1 MRKCSAQLRA
11 KAPLIVGLPMTLV
24 VALAI
29 LLIPAGL
36 DAQVVIP
43 ADALTNEAALEQ
55 VLERGCELESQR
67 RWGEA
72 LAHYEDALKD
82 YPRRNDLH
90 DRLTRARIHYDLG
103 RRYDDATFTASVSRL
118 SERDALELY
127 GEILRKI
134 ESHYFQKPNWQQLA
148 RRGVMNVDI
157 ALTEASFR
165 RHNGLF
171 ASEEAITA
179 FRDEIRRR
187 MDVTKVGSQQQAS
200 EVAINVARLADSQ
213 LGLAPAASILEFA
226 SGAACS
232 LDQYSCFLTSGQ
244 LDDVHSQIEGSFVG
258 LGIELKADG
267 NALAIIG
274 VITGSP
280 ADQAGLRAGDR
291 IVGVDATSMTN
302 ISTDEAANLLKGQ
315 EGSSV
320 EVAIDDGQ
328 GGFRRV
334 QLVRRRVEVPSI
346 EGAKMVDAEHGV
358 AYMRLGSFQKTTSRD
373 LDSALWDM
381 HRQGMQCLIVDVRRN
396 PGGLLTAAVD
406 AADKFLSSGNIVSTR
421 GRNSH
426 EDFDYRAHSVG
437 TWRVPLIVLID
448 GDTASASEIF
458 AGAVRDHRRGTVIGQ
473 RSYGKGSV
481 QGIFSLTTSKAGVRL
496 TTAKFYSPSG
506 REISRRGVEPDLAV
520 RTVKKPVDR
529 AKSELIEAEDET
541 LNAAIQYA
549 RTHLSSQMQ
558 AAAR

>member
-1 MRKCSAQLRA
+1 MRNRSAQLHAAAR
-11 KAPLIVGLPMTLV
+11 LVVNLSMTLV

-29 LLIPAGL
+29 ALMPAGL

-43 ADALTNEAALEQ
+43 ADALTDETAFAQ
-55 VLERGCELESQR
+55 MLERGHELESQR

-72 LAHYEDALKD
+72 LSHYEEALKEH
-82 YPRRNDLH
+82 PRRSDLRE
-90 DRLTRARIHYDLG
+90 RLTLARIHYDLG
-103 RRYDDATFTASVSRL
+103 RRYDDDTFTSSVKRL
-118 SERDALELY
+118 NEHSALELY
-127 GEILRKI
+127 GEVLRKI
-134 ESHYFQKPNWQQLA
+134 ESHYFQKPDWQLLA

-165 RHNGLF
+165 RHNGLL
-171 ASEEAITA
+171 ASEEAINT

-187 MDVTKVGSQQQAS
+187 MDVTEVRNQRQAT
-200 EVAINVARLADSQ
+200 EVALNVARLANSQ
-213 LGLAPAASILEFA
+213 LGLSPAAIVLEFT

-267 NALAIIG
+267 QALAIVG

-280 ADQAGLRAGDR
+280 ADQAGLRTGDR
-291 IVGVDATSMTN
+291 IVGVDGISMEN
-302 ISTDEAANLLKGQ
+302 LSTDEAANLLKGQ

-320 EVAIDDGQ
+320 EIAIDDGR
-328 GGFRRV
+328 GGHRRM
-334 QLVRRRVEVPSI
+334 QLVRNRVEVPAI
-346 EGAKMVDAEHGV
+346 EGARIVDAEHGV

-373 LDSALWDM
+373 LDAALWDLQ
-381 HRQGMQCLIVDVRRN
+381 RQGMQCLIVDVRRN

-406 AADKFLSSGNIVSTR
+406 AADRFLASGNIVSTQ

-426 EDFDYRAHSVG
+426 ECFDYRAHGAG

-458 AGAVRDHRRGTVIGQ
+458 AGAIRDHRRGTLIGE

-481 QGIFSLTTSKAGVRL
+481 QGIFRLITSEAGVRL
-496 TTAKFYSPSG
+496 TTAKFYSPSKQP
-506 REISRRGVEPDLAV
+506 ISNRGVDPDLV
-520 RTVKKPVDR
+520 VQVDKKPVDDNQ
-529 AKSELIEAEDET
+529 ADLAQAEDAV
-541 LNAAIQYA
+541 LNAAVQFA
-549 RTHLSSQMQ
+549 RTRLSSRMQ
-558 AAAR
+558 SASR